1 MGRNTASY
9 LRLQKNLW
17 SDSGEIRFLRLPRL
31 NPFPKLDRTAAVGP
45 AAGQTGARQA
55 GPVMSGTIIDAGTPL
70 PEMAGDMIDTSTS
83 YAVSNVKRGDT
94 RHSVPWTK
102 VGFALFKEKLL
113 GGHRA
118 ARL

>member
-9 LRLQKNLW
+9 LKLQKNLW

-31 NPFPKLDRTAAVGP
+31 NPFPKLDRNAVVSSNATA
-45 AAGQTGARQA
+45 GARQA
-55 GPVMSGTIIDAGTPL
+55 GPVVAGTIIDAGSPL
-70 PEMAGDMIDTSTS
+70 PEMAGDMINSSTS
-83 YAVSNVKRGDT
+83 YTVSNVKRADARNSGA
-94 RHSVPWTK
+94 WTW
-102 VGFALFKEKLL
+102 VGFAIFKEKLL